1 MFRSSIV
8 FIICHQIIMKLSE
21 EAFDRI
27 AKRAIRRI
35 PRDIRQHLDNI
46 IISVRQQPTKKMLRE
61 TGLPSDGLLLGLYC
75 GVPLTERSATMPPL
89 FPDTILLF
97 QKPIE
102 AICHTMEKLE
112 EQIEV
117 TVVHELAHFI
127 GMTEERLKELG
138 YG

>member
-1 MFRSSIV
+1 
-8 FIICHQIIMKLSE
+8 MKLSE
-21 EAFDRI
+21 EEFDRI
-27 AKRAIRRI
+27 VKRAIRRI
-35 PRDIRQHLDNI
+35 PKEMRQYLDNI
-46 IISVRQQPTKKMLRE
+46 IISVLQQPTKKMLRE
-61 TGLPSDGLLLGLYC
+61 VGLHSEGLLLGLYR

-102 AICHTMEKLE
+102 EVCHTMERLE

-117 TVVHELAHFI
+117 TVVHEIAHFFGI
-127 GMTEERLKELG
+127 TEGRLKELG

>member
-1 MFRSSIV
+1 
-8 FIICHQIIMKLSE
+8 MKLSE

-27 AKRAIRRI
+27 VKRAIRQI
-35 PRDIRQHLDNI
+35 PKEIRQYLDNI
-46 IISVRQQPTKKMLRE
+46 IISVRQQPTKKMLHE
-61 TGLPSDGLLLGLYC
+61 MGLPPEGLLLGLYR
-75 GVPLTERSATMPPL
+75 GVPLIERSASMPPL

-102 AICHTMEKLE
+102 EVCNTMEKLE

-117 TVVHELAHFI
+117 TVVHEIAHLV